1 MMLLRSNLKKS
12 TFYPVFKNSL
22 FVILKMLH
30 IFDYDQYHTK
40 INIRVSISDLSI
52 HLSIPL
58 FAEENLSFVK

>member
-1 MMLLRSNLKKS
+1 MHFVQIFIVNVPVVIRYIYIPIYMMLLRSNLKKS

-40 INIRVSISDLSI
+40 INI
-52 HLSIPL
+52 
-58 FAEENLSFVK
+58 